1 MQDSDSDYNSLLLS
15 DTETDNSTITSSD
28 DEEEMFE
35 MTECDWQD
43 LYEVIDE
50 LIYDTIRENI
60 AQISNANIYKEITDS
75 IFDIIYE
82 TIGHLFDD
90 SADPIFQD
98 IQELIE
104 QIVELEMDVMHIPRR
119 SLTMTIDTLTE
130 LSSTNI
136 QNLGNQIENLRKAPQ
151 PQQKTKEWYEFR
163 YDLLS
168 ASNLWKALGSEAQ
181 RNSLI
186 YEKCKPLNTGLLEQ
200 YNTITSGPM
209 HWGVKYEPLTVMI
222 YEDMYKTTVEEF
234 GCIQHSQY
242 KCIGASPD
250 GINVDPAS
258 QRYGRMLEIK
268 NIVNREITGIPKRE
282 YWVQTQIQM
291 ETCNLDTCDFVE
303 TRFKEY
309 SEEEFF
315 KDTEREYKG
324 VILHFIEKP
333 TLIDGGID
341 IRNYKPTMPIYIYKP
356 FDVENTPEAISVWI
370 EQEKEI
376 QENSKNVLFSV
387 NYWYMDEFSSVLIQ
401 RNRMWFNSVVPIITQ
416 LWDTIAKERVDGY
429 EHRAAKK
436 RKPKISILLNDV
448 SNSYITNV
456 QPKPNLCLIRLDE
469 NGDIV

>member
-309 SEEEFF
+309 
-315 KDTEREYKG
+315 
-324 VILHFIEKP
+324 
-333 TLIDGGID
+333 
-341 IRNYKPTMPIYIYKP
+341 
-356 FDVENTPEAISVWI
+356 
-370 EQEKEI
+370 
-376 QENSKNVLFSV
+376 
-387 NYWYMDEFSSVLIQ
+387 
-401 RNRMWFNSVVPIITQ
+401 
-416 LWDTIAKERVDGY
+416 
-429 EHRAAKK
+429 
-436 RKPKISILLNDV
+436 
-448 SNSYITNV
+448 
-456 QPKPNLCLIRLDE
+456 
-469 NGDIV
+469 